1 MENLEVRFFKKDL
14 VGFGLIYFVFTILCV
29 VMFVIGYNFA
39 LSLIFAIFLFITS
52 IMVILSTCL
61 FRIRVIGDNFKVRTK
76 FGQKYEFSISDIQKI
91 KYIKHNNIKRG
102 PQYALVI
109 TAGNKELELN
119 KQMEGFDIMVEYLL
133 KKYADDNGFKNIVFY
148 VDDGISGTTFERD
161 GFQAMMSDIESGK
174 VGTVITKD
182 LSRLG
187 RDYLKTGEYV
197 EIIFP
202 DHDVRYIAI
211 NDNVD
216 TFKGD
221 NEFMAFKNIFND
233 WYARDCSKKIRAV
246 FKAKGQSG
254 KHLCPPVYGYKKSD
268 TDKNLWVI
276 DDTAAEVVRKIFR
289 LCIEGYGP
297 VQIARILTE
306 QGVPTPTAYA
316 LSQGRNNGRHNAKL
330 HRWGAN
336 TICHILE
343 RLEYCGHT
351 VNFRTHMK
359 SYKVHK
365 IVYNPQDEWQI
376 FKNTQEPIITQQEF
390 DLVQELRKN
399 KRRPQKMQTVNPFA
413 GMVYC
418 ADCGEKMYLSRR
430 KNERPEQ
437 EHMRCSTYAKEQD
450 KCTVHY
456 IRTCVLNEIVLG
468 ELNKLLETIKENEEE
483 FINSAMNHSIEKKS
497 SELTKAKKTI
507 KQAEKRIAELDKL
520 FTRLYEDNVLGKI
533 SDERF
538 TVMSAGYEN
547 EQKMLKATVSELRTI
562 IAHAEKQASDV
573 TAFLKAVH
581 KYEHITK
588 LTPEIMHELI
598 EKIVV
603 HEADKSSGKRVQQID
618 IYYRFDVAVSSVTA
632 ETGKYGKKTA

>member
-1 MENLEVRFFKKDL
+1 MTDK
-14 VGFGLIYFVFTILCV
+14 
-29 VMFVIGYNFA
+29 
-39 LSLIFAIFLFITS
+39 
-52 IMVILSTCL
+52 
-61 FRIRVIGDNFKVRTK
+61 
-76 FGQKYEFSISDIQKI
+76 
-91 KYIKHNNIKRG
+91 
-102 PQYALVI
+102 I
-109 TAGNKELELN
+109 TALYCRLSQDDMIDGESNSITNQKL
-119 KQMEGFDIMVEYLL
+119 IL

-148 VDDGISGTTFERD
+148 VDDGISGTTFERN

-306 QGVPTPTAYA
+306 QSIPTPTAYA
-316 LSQGRNNGRHNAKL
+316 LSQGRDNGRHNAKL
-330 HRWGAN
+330 HHWGAN

-418 ADCGEKMYLSRR
+418 AYCGEKMYLSRR

-450 KCTVHY
+450 KCTAHY

-483 FINSAMNHSIEKKS
+483 FINSAMNHSVQKKS

-520 FTRLYEDNVLGKI
+520 FTRLYEDNILGKI

-547 EQKMLKATVSELRTI
+547 EQKMLKETVSELRAIT
-562 IAHAEKQASDV
+562 AHAEKQASDV

-603 HEADKSSGKRVQQID
+603 HEADKTSGKRVQQID